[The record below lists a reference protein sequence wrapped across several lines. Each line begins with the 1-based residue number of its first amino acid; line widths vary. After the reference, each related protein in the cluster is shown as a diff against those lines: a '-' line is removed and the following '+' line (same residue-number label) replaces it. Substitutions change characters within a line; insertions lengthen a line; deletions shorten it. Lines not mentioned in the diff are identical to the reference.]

1 MSVLDTSLKAN
12 QTYAASFGD
21 NSLPMPPAKQFAV
34 LACMDA
40 RLMPDQFL
48 GFGIGDAHVIRNAGG
63 LATDDA
69 IRSLV
74 ISYKLLGTREF
85 FVVNHSD
92 CGMLTFEEDAVKAQL
107 AKDTGAD
114 TGPLRLYPFKNLEEN
129 VRVQVGKIRSCPWI
143 PNDTPVYGFIYQ
155 VEDGRLRQIV

>member
-1 MSVLDTSLKAN
+1 MAMLETSLKAN
-12 QTYAASFGD
+12 EAYAASYHQ
-21 NSLPMPPAKQFAV
+21 NSLVMPPAKQLAV
-34 LACMDA
+34 VACMDA

-63 LATDDA
+63 LASDDA

-74 ISYKLLGTREF
+74 ISYKLLGTREI
-85 FVVNHSD
+85 FVVNHTD

-114 TGPLRLYPFKNLEEN
+114 TSSLRLHPFKNLEEN
-129 VRVQVGKIRSCPWI
+129 VKAQVRKIADNPWI
-143 PNDTPVYGFIYQ
+143 PNEIPVYGFIYQ
-155 VEDGRLRQIV
+155 VEDGRLRRVV